1 MALRVNYPFSGPRI
15 SGSVVVDYTADY
27 TLMCW
32 WRTPDASLNQI
43 VMAVEAADSSEF
55 DAWYVTTAGHVAV
68 YTGPVNEIGSTTLV
82 ADTWYHLAF
91 VRSGTDLR
99 AYVNGVLEVSGSH
112 DHSGD
117 PDSEL
122 LSLGLYLGGS
132 GSALADARFAACKAS
147 ARAMSAAEIQSES
160 RQIRPVSALALV
172 GWWPFASGN
181 DSVRLVDW
189 SGRGHTWVDSVGAVT
204 TEPDPPIG
212 WGEREPRVGPP
223 AAASS
228 GGISGTSAG
237 AATTSG
243 TLSGPG
249 ALAGASTG
257 TCTPTGSLSGPGEL
271 SGSTAGTATTSG
283 SMDGGAVSGSTT
295 GTSTTSGNLSG
306 PGALAAVLAAAAT
319 LAGALSGVGGLAS
332 ATTGTSTVSGSLGG
346 SGPVTGTSTGA
357 ASTTGTLTATAA
369 MVGTV
374 TGTSTVTGTF
384 LGGAIGGE
392 AAGSAVVT
400 GTLTATWD
408 MTGGVTGTT
417 VVTGEMTGELFA
429 IATAGTLRDALG
441 NPVVPS
447 IPAGAQWRVV
457 LTGPA
462 ADAPCVTIVVRAIE
476 GAG

>member
-1 MALRVNYPFSGPRI
+1 MGLRLDLGVGGQYADI
-15 SGSVVVDYTADY
+15 VGSVLSWSADY
-27 TLMCW
+27 TILMRVRMYGTSTHAMLVTLEGGTLYESMW
-32 WRTPDASLNQI
+32 VSNTGKLSLIADHTSGEGTPISG
-43 VMAVEAADSSEF
+43 
-55 DAWYVTTAGHVAV
+55 TTTMDVGVDYYCA
-68 YTGPVNEIGSTTLV
+68 L
-82 ADTWYHLAF
+82 
-91 VRSGTDLR
+91 VRSGEDLTVYLNHAVECSHPTNRLAGPADTITLGDFQAITLYPDCEVEAIWAWQR
-99 AYVNGVLEVSGSH
+99 A
-112 DHSGD
+112 
-117 PDSEL
+117 
-122 LSLGLYLGGS
+122 LSVEEMQ
-132 GSALADARFAACKAS
+132 RQAACKRVLD
-147 ARAMSAAEIQSES
+147 ARDLYGFWPLLPGNHTQDLSGNGHHWTEYNSPTDTSTVGLPWGGAPLGVPDAA
-160 RQIRPVSALALV
+160 
-172 GWWPFASGN
+172 GGASG
-181 DSVRLVDW
+181 D
-189 SGRGHTWVDSVGAVT
+189 
-204 TEPDPPIG
+204 
-212 WGEREPRVGPP
+212 
-223 AAASS
+223 
-228 GGISGTSAG
+228 ISGTSAG

-257 TCTPTGSLSGPGEL
+257 TCTPTGALSGPGEL